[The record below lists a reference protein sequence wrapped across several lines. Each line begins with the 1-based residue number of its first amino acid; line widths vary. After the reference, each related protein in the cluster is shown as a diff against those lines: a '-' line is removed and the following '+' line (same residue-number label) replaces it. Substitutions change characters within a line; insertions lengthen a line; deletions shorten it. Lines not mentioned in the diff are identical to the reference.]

1 MAEPFLAQISIF
13 TFNFAPRGFAFCDG
27 QILSISQNAA
37 LFSLLGTTYGGNGT
51 TNFALPNFQGSVPVH
66 AGQGNGLSPYTLG
79 QTGGVPSVTLT
90 VGELPAHTHPV
101 QCQSGGGVNGPTN
114 AVWGNVSRG
123 KPAAYSTTSSP
134 SDDLS
139 GSALSS
145 AGSGQAHN
153 NISPY
158 LTLSFCIA
166 LQGVFPSRN

>member
-27 QILSISQNAA
+27 QLLPISQNTA
-37 LFSLLGTTYGGNGT
+37 LFSLLGTTFGGNGT
-51 TNFALPNFQGSVPVH
+51 STFALPNLQASVPVH
-66 AGQGNGLSPYTLG
+66 AGQGTGLSPYTLG
-79 QTGGVPSVTLT
+79 QAGGVPSVTLT
-90 VGELPAHTHPV
+90 VGELPAHTHTV
-101 QCQSGGGVNGPTN
+101 GCQTGGGVNGPAN
-114 AVWGNVSRG
+114 AVWGNGARG
-123 KPAAYSTTSSP
+123 KPPAYSTTGSP

-158 LTLSFCIA
+158 LTLLFCIA